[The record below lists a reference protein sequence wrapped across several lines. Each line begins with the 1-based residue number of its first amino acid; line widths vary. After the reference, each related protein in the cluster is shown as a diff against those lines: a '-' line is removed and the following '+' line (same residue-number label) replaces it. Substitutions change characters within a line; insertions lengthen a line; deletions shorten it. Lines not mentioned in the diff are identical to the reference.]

1 MVEIRMSITHINNFQ
16 DQILQNIKTLPPEK
30 QQKVLEFAKSLHD
43 NSLFQKWDNISDAE
57 AQALQNEFSQ
67 EDISFSEN
75 ILDDY
80 LSHLER
86 GNWYR
91 LIKVG
96 KSYGVRL

>member
-1 MVEIRMSITHINNFQ
+1 MVEITMSITHINNFQ
-16 DQILQNIKTLPPEK
+16 DQILQNVKTLPPEK

-80 LSHLER
+80 LSQLER
-86 GNWYR
+86 EDIRVNAR
-91 LIKVG
+91 
-96 KSYGVRL
+96 

>member
-1 MVEIRMSITHINNFQ
+1 MLEIRMSITNINNFQ

-67 EDISFSEN
+67 EDIAGFARKRYKRKE
-75 ILDDY
+75 
-80 LSHLER
+80 
-86 GNWYR
+86 
-91 LIKVG
+91 
-96 KSYGVRL
+96 KSYQSYCQEK